1 MGPEKP
7 HLKFRDLLRLSVR
20 TFRVKPIRA
29 ILTILGMSIGIGVVM
44 FLVSL
49 GYGLQFILIGNLVTT
64 QDSIVT
70 MEASYASETGL
81 ALHPDDIRGLETLP
95 NVAEVAPIADFYG
108 DLSLA
113 GATSSANQ
121 AVVDVQVVPPS
132 YFRLSGTSVNAG
144 TTFSSTTQ
152 GIVVTSQ
159 ALALQ
164 NLATSSASLGQKFN
178 IQVTYED
185 SQTGVSTQTASVGSL
200 PIIGII
206 LDDTR
211 APTVI
216 LPPDAVKTPP
226 PFYTSA
232 LVKAQDLQYVE
243 TVRDALISKGLTV
256 SARIDLVNQARQI
269 TNVITIILGVFGVTA
284 LIVSAIGM
292 FNTMIVSFMERTYE
306 VGVLKS
312 IGATDSDVRNLF
324 LMESA
329 IMGLAGGGGGI
340 LLGVGGGQ
348 LMNFIL
354 NVVAQHLGG
363 KAFTL
368 FITPVWFAGM
378 TLGFSIVIGLT
389 SGFVPAR
396 RASLLSPKE
405 AFLRK

>member
-49 GYGLQFILIGNLVTT
+49 GYGLQYILIGNLVTT

-81 ALHPDDIRGLETLP
+81 ALHPDDIQALRALP
-95 NVAEVAPIADFYG
+95 NVAEVAPVADFYG

-164 NLATSSASLGQKFN
+164 NLATSSASLGKQFN
-178 IQVTYED
+178 IQLTYED
-185 SQTGVSTQTASVGSL
+185 TQTGASTLTESTGSL
-200 PIIGII
+200 PIVGII

-232 LVKAQDLQYVE
+232 LVKAQDLQFVE
-243 TVRDALISKGLTV
+243 PVRDALISKGLTV

-269 TNVITIILGVFGVTA
+269 TNVITMILGVFGVTA

-354 NVVAQHLGG
+354 NIVAQHLGG